1 MNKQRRQKILPIQQI
16 QAKLK
21 QLKQSIRASE
31 IKSLRSSCLFTETT
45 PNEKFDIMKPKQ
57 NHNSSVDG
65 RTMYIKPTFK
75 KKMKTTKRSPQ
86 SMKAKTSSIIT
97 QSKTTVSP
105 QKHIK
110 DILQSYIKSK
120 FPKSRTTSKSKSPQ
134 KLKKVLSPQ
143 QRQIRSQS
151 KKKQKQKLKTT
162 VSPQM
167 KKSKKQKTQ
176 VQYYQPQISKISSIR
191 LNTFSVSEDPHKM
204 LLNSII
210 EELQLMNEKQMI
222 ELQQFLRN
230 IKQEKKDE
238 ALQTSIHEKLDMQKQ
253 HQQSAFQESLPLN
266 IINEICHQREEGI
279 KLRVNMQMDAF
290 NNLLQQQKISP
301 RSFNNN
307 NQVLHQWQ
315 NQQTQK
321 LHQYQEQL
329 KNIQNVTNKIQSKTQ
344 RDLQCIQELQLNKS
358 IVIQQLLN
366 FIRVQLFRLIRSLI
380 KYPKRKDIII
390 DVDFQPQQ
398 NEVEIQTNV
407 GTISLFVELLCQYII
422 GTKIR
427 FKLETNL
434 NSFIK
439 RMNYPYGLQP
449 FSKLRQIH
457 GYEVIEDDKYRYPI
471 QEYIFTELQ
480 NKQNSSLYEK
490 IHNRA
495 IFDTFNEILNQYRPF
510 YYCNGQPY
518 PWEYNRNL
526 VVILYNN
533 ENIHQLLEKAKDKL
547 IFYASVLCGLINDDE
562 ENTEQFLNYEQVLQN
577 LVNSDYLSQLRNERL
592 QLCIN
597 NELQEYEYMWSY
609 TDTTETIVEIT
620 DHIFEDLINEL
631 TLELL

>member
-45 PNEKFDIMKPKQ
+45 PNEKFDILKPKQ
-57 NHNSSVDG
+57 NQNSSLDE

-75 KKMKTTKRSPQ
+75 KKMKTTKSPQ
-86 SMKAKTSSIIT
+86 SMKAKTSSILT
-97 QSKTTVSP
+97 KSKTTVSP

-120 FPKSRTTSKSKSPQ
+120 FPKSRTTSKSKSPP
-134 KLKKVLSPQ
+134 KLKKVQSPQ

-151 KKKQKQKLKTT
+151 KKKQKQKQKTT

-167 KKSKKQKTQ
+167 KKSKKLKTQ

-204 LLNSII
+204 ILNSII

-222 ELQQFLRN
+222 ELQQYLRN

-238 ALQTSIHEKLDMQKQ
+238 ALQTSIHERFDMQKK
-253 HQQSAFQESLPLN
+253 HQQVASQESLPLN

-279 KLRVNMQMDAF
+279 KLRVAMQMDAF

-307 NQVLHQWQ
+307 NQVLQQWEV
-315 NQQTQK
+315 QQTQK
-321 LHQYQEQL
+321 LNRYQEQL
-329 KNIQNVTNKIQSKTQ
+329 KNIQNVTNKIQQKTLK
-344 RDLQCIQELQLNKS
+344 DFQCIEELELNKS
-358 IVIQQLLN
+358 IVVQQLQQISFESSYLDQSDLQLGTPMQQKNIN
-366 FIRVQLFRLIRSLI
+366 F
-380 KYPKRKDIII
+380 KRKDIVI

-398 NEVEIQTNV
+398 NIVEIQTNV
-407 GTISLFVELLCQYII
+407 GTISLFVEILCQYII
-422 GTKIR
+422 
-427 FKLETNL
+427 ETYL
-434 NSFIK
+434 SSFIR
-439 RMNYPYGLQP
+439 RMNYPFGLQP

-457 GYEVIEDDKYRYPI
+457 GHEVIEDDKYLYPI

-480 NKQNSSLYEK
+480 QNSSLYEK

-510 YYCNGQPY
+510 YYSNGQPY

-526 VVILYNN
+526 VVVLYDD
-533 ENIHQLLEKAKDKL
+533 ENINLLLMKAKEKL
-547 IFYASVLCGLINDDE
+547 IFYASILCGLINEDDE
-562 ENTEQFLNYEQVLQN
+562 ENGEQLLNYEQVLQN

-592 QLCIN
+592 QLCIS

-609 TDTTETIVEIT
+609 TDTTETLVEIT

-631 TLELL
+631 TLELQ

>member
-21 QLKQSIRASE
+21 LLKQSIRATE

-45 PNEKFDIMKPKQ
+45 PNEKFDIIKPKQ
-57 NHNSSVDG
+57 NHNSSLDG

-75 KKMKTTKRSPQ
+75 KKMKTTKSPQ
-86 SMKAKTSSIIT
+86 SMKVKTSSIIT

-120 FPKSRTTSKSKSPQ
+120 IPKSRNTSKSKSPQ
-134 KLKKVLSPQ
+134 KLKKVQSPQ

-151 KKKQKQKLKTT
+151 KKKLKQKQKTT
-162 VSPQM
+162 VSPQI
-167 KKSKKQKTQ
+167 KNNKKQKTQ

-238 ALQTSIHEKLDMQKQ
+238 ALQTSLHEKFDMQKQ
-253 HQQSAFQESLPLN
+253 HQQFAFQESLPLN

-279 KLRVNMQMDAF
+279 KLRVNMQMNAF
-290 NNLLQQQKISP
+290 NNLFQQQKISP
-301 RSFNNN
+301 RSFQNN
-307 NQVLHQWQ
+307 NQALQQWEI
-315 NQQTQK
+315 QQTKK
-321 LHQYQEQL
+321 LHSYQEHL
-329 KNIQNVTNKIQSKTQ
+329 NNIQNVTNKIQSKTQ
-344 RDLQCIQELQLNKS
+344 KDLQYIQELQLNKS
-358 IVIQQLLN
+358 IVIQQLQQISFESSYLDQSDFQLSTPKQHNNIN
-366 FIRVQLFRLIRSLI
+366 F
-380 KYPKRKDIII
+380 KRKDIII
-390 DVDFQPQQ
+390 DVEYQPQQ
-398 NEVEIQTNV
+398 NEFEIQTNV
-407 GTISLFVELLCQYII
+407 GTINLFIEILSQYII
-422 GTKIR
+422 
-427 FKLETNL
+427 ETNL
-434 NSFIK
+434 YSFIK

-457 GYEVIEDDKYRYPI
+457 GYEVIDDDKYQYPI

-480 NKQNSSLYEK
+480 QNSSLYEK

-510 YYCNGQPY
+510 YKCNGQPY
-518 PWEYNRNL
+518 PWQYNRNL
-526 VVILYNN
+526 VVILFNN
-533 ENIHQLLEKAKDKL
+533 ENINLLIEKAKEKL
-547 IFYASVLCGLINDDE
+547 ISYASVLCGLINDDDE
-562 ENTEQFLNYEQVLQN
+562 ENAEQFLDYEQVLQN

-597 NELQEYEYMWSY
+597 NELKEYEYMWSY

-620 DHIFEDLINEL
+620 DHIFEDLLNEL

>member
-45 PNEKFDIMKPKQ
+45 PIEKLDIKANQ
-57 NHNSSVDG
+57 NQNNSVDG
-65 RTMYIKPTFK
+65 RTMYVKPSFK
-75 KKMKTTKRSPQ
+75 KKMKTTKSPQ
-86 SMKAKTSSIIT
+86 SMKVKTSSMIT
-97 QSKTTVSP
+97 QSITTVSP
-105 QKHIK
+105 KKPLK
-110 DILQSYIKSK
+110 DLLKSYIKSK
-120 FPKSRTTSKSKSPQ
+120 IPKSRTTSKSKSPQ
-134 KLKKVLSPQ
+134 KLKKISSPQ
-143 QRQIRSQS
+143 QRQNRSQS
-151 KKKQKQKLKTT
+151 KKKQKQKQKTI

-191 LNTFSVSEDPHKM
+191 LNTFSVSEDPQKM

-222 ELQQFLRN
+222 ELQQFLKN

-238 ALQTSIHEKLDMQKQ
+238 AQQTSIHEKFNIQKK
-253 HQQSAFQESLPLN
+253 HQQFAFQESLPLD

-301 RSFNNN
+301 RTFKNN
-307 NQVLHQWQ
+307 NQLLQQWEI
-315 NQQTQK
+315 QQTEK
-321 LHQYQEQL
+321 LYKYQEKL
-329 KNIQNVTNKIQSKTQ
+329 KNIQNVTNKIQQKTQ
-344 RDLQCIQELQLNKS
+344 KDLQCIQELQENKS
-358 IVIQQLLN
+358 VVVQQLQQISFESSYLDYSDLQLSTPKQQQSIN
-366 FIRVQLFRLIRSLI
+366 F
-380 KYPKRKDIII
+380 KRKDILI
-390 DVDFQPQQ
+390 DVEFQPQQ
-398 NEVEIQTNV
+398 HIVEIQTNV
-407 GTISLFVELLCQYII
+407 GTISLFVEVLCQYI
-422 GTKIR
+422 T
-427 FKLETNL
+427 ETNL

-439 RMNYPYGLQP
+439 RMNYPFGLQP
-449 FSKLRQIH
+449 FSKLRKIH
-457 GYEVIEDDKYRYPI
+457 GYDIIEDPKYKYPI
-471 QEYIFTELQ
+471 QDFIFTELQ
-480 NKQNSSLYEK
+480 QNSSLYEK

-495 IFDTFNEILNQYRPF
+495 IFDTFNQILNQYRPF

-526 VVILYNN
+526 VVILYNIQ
-533 ENIHQLLEKAKDKL
+533 NINLLLEKAREKL
-547 IFYASVLCGLINDDE
+547 IFYASILCGLINDDE
-562 ENTEQFLNYEQVLQN
+562 ENNEQFLNYEQALQN

-597 NELQEYEYMWSY
+597 NEIQEQEYMWSY
-609 TDTTETIVEIT
+609 TDTTETLVEIT

-631 TLELL
+631 ILELQ

>member
-75 KKMKTTKRSPQ
+75 KKMKTTKSPQ

-134 KLKKVLSPQ
+134 KLKKVQSPQ

-151 KKKQKQKLKTT
+151 KKKQKQKQKTT

-191 LNTFSVSEDPHKM
+191 LNTFSVSEDPQKM

-238 ALQTSIHEKLDMQKQ
+238 ALQTSIHEKFDMQKQ

-307 NQVLHQWQ
+307 NQVLQQWQ

-321 LHQYQEQL
+321 LYQYQEQL

-344 RDLQCIQELQLNKS
+344 KDLQCIQELQLNKS
-358 IVIQQLLN
+358 IVIQQLQQISFESSYLDQSDLQLSTPKYQKNIN
-366 FIRVQLFRLIRSLI
+366 F
-380 KYPKRKDIII
+380 KRKDIII

-422 GTKIR
+422 
-427 FKLETNL
+427 ETNL

-480 NKQNSSLYEK
+480 QNSSLYEK

-526 VVILYNN
+526 VVVLYNN
-533 ENIHQLLEKAKDKL
+533 ENIHLLLEKAKEKL

-562 ENTEQFLNYEQVLQN
+562 DNAEQFLNYEQVLQN

>member
-45 PNEKFDIMKPKQ
+45 PNEKLDIKTKQ
-57 NHNSSVDG
+57 NQNSSVDG
-65 RTMYIKPTFK
+65 RTMYVKPNFK
-75 KKMKTTKRSPQ
+75 KKMKTTKSPQ
-86 SMKAKTSSIIT
+86 SMKVKTSSIIT

-105 QKHIK
+105 KKPLK
-110 DILQSYIKSK
+110 DILKSYIKSK

-134 KLKKVLSPQ
+134 KLKKVQSPQ

-151 KKKQKQKLKTT
+151 KKKQNQKQKTI

-222 ELQQFLRN
+222 ELQQFLKN

-238 ALQTSIHEKLDMQKQ
+238 AQQTSIHEKFDIQKQ
-253 HQQSAFQESLPLN
+253 HQQLAFQESLPLN

-301 RSFNNN
+301 RSFKNN
-307 NQVLHQWQ
+307 NQLLQQWEIK
-315 NQQTQK
+315 QTEK
-321 LHQYQEQL
+321 LQQYQEKL
-329 KNIQNVTNKIQSKTQ
+329 KNIQNVTNKIQQKTQ
-344 RDLQCIQELQLNKS
+344 KDLQCIQELQENKF
-358 IVIQQLLN
+358 IVVQQLQQISFESSSLDYSDIQLSTPKQQQNIN
-366 FIRVQLFRLIRSLI
+366 F
-380 KYPKRKDIII
+380 KRKDIVI
-390 DVDFQPQQ
+390 DIDFQPQQ
-398 NEVEIQTNV
+398 NIVEIQTNV
-407 GTISLFVELLCQYII
+407 GTISLFVEVLCQYI
-422 GTKIR
+422 T
-427 FKLETNL
+427 ETNL
-434 NSFIK
+434 SSFIK
-439 RMNYPYGLQP
+439 RMNYPFGLQP
-449 FSKLRQIH
+449 YSKLRQIH
-457 GYEVIEDDKYRYPI
+457 GHEIIEDDKFQYPI
-471 QEYIFTELQ
+471 QDFIFTELQ
-480 NKQNSSLYEK
+480 QNSSLYEK

-495 IFDTFNEILNQYRPF
+495 IFDTFNQILNQYRPF

-526 VVILYNN
+526 VVVLYNN
-533 ENIHQLLEKAKDKL
+533 ENINLLLEKAKEKL
-547 IFYASVLCGLINDDE
+547 IFYASILCGLINDDE
-562 ENTEQFLNYEQVLQN
+562 EFAEQFLSYEQAIQN
-577 LVNSDYLSQLRNERL
+577 LLNSDYLSQLRNERL

-597 NELQEYEYMWSY
+597 NEIQENEYMWSY
-609 TDTTETIVEIT
+609 TDKTETLVEIT

>member
-45 PNEKFDIMKPKQ
+45 PNEKFDIIKPKQ

-65 RTMYIKPTFK
+65 RTMYVKPTFK
-75 KKMKTTKRSPQ
+75 KKMKTTKSPQ

-105 QKHIK
+105 KKHIK

-120 FPKSRTTSKSKSPQ
+120 IPKSRTTSKSKSPQ
-134 KLKKVLSPQ
+134 KLKKVQSPQ

-151 KKKQKQKLKTT
+151 KKKLKQKQKTS

-167 KKSKKQKTQ
+167 KKSKKVKTQ

-191 LNTFSVSEDPHKM
+191 LNTFSVSEDPQKM

-210 EELQLMNEKQMI
+210 EELQMMNEKQMI

-238 ALQTSIHEKLDMQKQ
+238 AMQTSIHEKLDIQKQ
-253 HQQSAFQESLPLN
+253 HQQFAFQENIPQN

-279 KLRVNMQMDAF
+279 KLRVAMQMDAF
-290 NNLLQQQKISP
+290 NKLFQQQKISP
-301 RSFNNN
+301 RSFRNN
-307 NQVLHQWQ
+307 NQVLQQWEV
-315 NQQTQK
+315 QQTQK
-321 LHQYQEQL
+321 LYRYQEQL
-329 KNIQNVTNKIQSKTQ
+329 KNIQNVTNKIQQKTQ
-344 RDLQCIQELQLNKS
+344 KDFKCIEELQLNNS
-358 IVIQQLLN
+358 IVVQQLQQISFESSYLDQSDLQLSTPKLQKNIN
-366 FIRVQLFRLIRSLI
+366 F
-380 KYPKRKDIII
+380 KRKDIII

-398 NEVEIQTNV
+398 NIVEIQTNV
-407 GTISLFVELLCQYII
+407 GTISLFIEILCQYII
-422 GTKIR
+422 
-427 FKLETNL
+427 ETNL

-457 GYEVIEDDKYRYPI
+457 GYEVIEDDKYQYPI

-480 NKQNSSLYEK
+480 QNSSLYEK

-495 IFDTFNEILNQYRPF
+495 IFDTFNEILNYYRPF
-510 YYCNGQPY
+510 YQCNGQPY

-533 ENIHQLLEKAKDKL
+533 ENINQLLEKAKEKL
-547 IFYASVLCGLINDDE
+547 IFYASILCGLINEDDE
-562 ENTEQFLNYEQVLQN
+562 ENAEQCLNYEQVLQN

-597 NELQEYEYMWSY
+597 NELQEYEFMWSY
-609 TDTTETIVEIT
+609 TDTTETLVEIT
-620 DHIFEDLINEL
+620 DHIFEHLIHEL

>member
-1 MNKQRRQKILPIQQI
+1 MNKQRRQKVLPIQQI

-31 IKSLRSSCLFTETT
+31 IKSLRSSCLFTEST
-45 PNEKFDIMKPKQ
+45 PNEKFDILKPKQ
-57 NHNSSVDG
+57 NQNSSLDE

-75 KKMKTTKRSPQ
+75 KKMKTTKSPQ

-97 QSKTTVSP
+97 KSKTTVSP

-120 FPKSRTTSKSKSPQ
+120 FPKSRTTSKSKSPP

-143 QRQIRSQS
+143 QRQIRSES
-151 KKKQKQKLKTT
+151 KKKLKSKLKTT

-167 KKSKKQKTQ
+167 KKSKKLKTQ

-204 LLNSII
+204 ILNSII

-222 ELQQFLRN
+222 ELQQYLRN

-238 ALQTSIHEKLDMQKQ
+238 ALQTSIHERFDMQKK
-253 HQQSAFQESLPLN
+253 HQQVASQESLPLN
-266 IINEICHQREEGI
+266 IINQICHQREEGI
-279 KLRVNMQMDAF
+279 KLRVAMQMDAF

-301 RSFNNN
+301 RSFKNN
-307 NQVLHQWQ
+307 NQALQQWEV
-315 NQQTQK
+315 QQTQK
-321 LHQYQEQL
+321 LNRYQEQL
-329 KNIQNVTNKIQSKTQ
+329 KNIQYVTNKIQQKTLK
-344 RDLQCIQELQLNKS
+344 DFQCIEELELNKS
-358 IVIQQLLN
+358 IVIQQLCT
-366 FIRVQLFRLIRSLI
+366 R
-380 KYPKRKDIII
+380 III
-390 DVDFQPQQ
+390 QINRISNQALRY
-398 NEVEIQTNV
+398 NRRISISRGKILLQTLTFNPNK
-407 GTISLFVELLCQYII
+407 IYLFVEILCQYIV
-422 GTKIR
+422 
-427 FKLETNL
+427 ETNL
-434 NSFIK
+434 SSFIR
-439 RMNYPYGLQP
+439 RMNYPFGLQP

-457 GYEVIEDDKYRYPI
+457 GHEVIEDDKYLYPV

-480 NKQNSSLYEK
+480 QNSSLYEK

-510 YYCNGQPY
+510 YYSNGQPY

-526 VVILYNN
+526 VVILYDS
-533 ENIHQLLEKAKDKL
+533 ENINLLLMKAKEKL
-547 IFYASVLCGLINDDE
+547 IFYASTLCGLINEDDE
-562 ENTEQFLNYEQVLQN
+562 ENGEQLLNYEQVLQN
-577 LVNSDYLSQLRNERL
+577 LINSDYLSQLRNERL

-609 TDTTETIVEIT
+609 TDTTETLVEIT

-631 TLELL
+631 TLELQ